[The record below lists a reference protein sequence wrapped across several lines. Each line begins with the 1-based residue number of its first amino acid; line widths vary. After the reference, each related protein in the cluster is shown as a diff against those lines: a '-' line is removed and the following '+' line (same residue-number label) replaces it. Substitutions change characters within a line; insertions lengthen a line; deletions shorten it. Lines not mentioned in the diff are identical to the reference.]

1 MRIPMTIKI
10 IALLI
15 IFFVVGFI
23 AIKNVRAQVHVS
35 NKAYDITLSTLLSH
49 TVQEVGVNDVAK
61 ATNSVILD
69 AREKK
74 EYDVSHIAGAIWVGY
89 DDFNLNRIAEIPKN
103 KNIIVYCSV
112 GYRSEKIAEKI
123 IADGYTNVSNLYG
136 GIFEWVNTNHT
147 VVNDLNISTD
157 SIHAYDKTWGVWLQR
172 GVKVYD

>member
-15 IFFVVGFI
+15 VFFVIGFI

-35 NKAYDITLSTLLSH
+35 NKAYDVTLSTLLSH
-49 TVQEVGVNDVAK
+49 SVHEVGVNEVA
-61 ATNSVILD
+61 NSKDIILLD
-69 AREKK
+69 AREKN

-89 DDFNLNRIAEIPKN
+89 DDFNLNRMNEIPKD
-103 KNIIVYCSV
+103 KNVIVYCSV

-147 VVNDLNISTD
+147 VVNDKNISTD

-172 GVKVYD
+172 GVKVY

>member
-1 MRIPMTIKI
+1 MTIKI

-15 IFFVVGFI
+15 VFFVIGFI

-35 NKAYDITLSTLLSH
+35 NKAYDVTLSTLLSH
-49 TVQEVGVNDVAK
+49 SVHEVGVNEVA
-61 ATNSVILD
+61 NSKDIILLD
-69 AREKK
+69 AREKN

-89 DDFNLNRIAEIPKN
+89 DDFNLNRMNEIPKD
-103 KNIIVYCSV
+103 KNVIVYCSV

-147 VVNDLNISTD
+147 VVNDKNISTD

-172 GVKVYD
+172 GVKVY